1 MRSARDTLIGMEYGR
16 PAPNQPSK
24 LILLFTSISWEL
36 YKEKKS
42 LCLIE
47 HHAVKAYV
55 GVEA

>member
-1 MRSARDTLIGMEYGR
+1 MRSARDKSEWNIGR
-16 PAPNQPSK
+16 PARNQPSK
-24 LILLFTSISWEL
+24 LILLFTAISWEL

-55 GVEA
+55 EVEA